1 MSVTF
6 HKMHGLGNDFVLL
19 DLREQDVTM
28 DAVFARY
35 LANRHTGVG
44 CDQILIL
51 RKPDDEKHLAS
62 FEFWNADGTQAEQ
75 CGNGVRC
82 IGFYLFR
89 HSDAPGRSFSLSG
102 PAGPVHIECL
112 ENGLVRVDMGQPE
125 FSAEKVPVLLDK
137 TDGWYPLNIDGIEYR
152 LGAASMGNPHALLL
166 VDDIEKAEV
175 ERLGSII
182 GSHPAFPQGCNVG
195 FAEIVNR
202 GQIKLRVYERGG
214 VGETAACGSG
224 SCAAVS
230 ILRIHDM
237 VDKTVD
243 VTQRGGSLII
253 DWKVRGNPVIMTG
266 PATHV
271 FKGKIS

>member
-1 MSVTF
+1 MSLTF

-19 DLREQDVTM
+19 DLREQDIAL
-28 DAVFARY
+28 DADFARH
-35 LANRHTGVG
+35 LADRHTGVG

-51 RKPDDEKHLAS
+51 RKSNDLSHLAS
-62 FEFWNADGTQAEQ
+62 FEFWNADGTRAEQ

-82 IGFYLFR
+82 MGLYLYR
-89 HSDAPGRSFSLSG
+89 YSDAPARSFSLRG
-102 PAGPVHIECL
+102 PAGTVHIECL
-112 ENGLVRVDMGQPE
+112 ENGLVQVDMGEPE
-125 FSAEKVPVLLDK
+125 FAAAKVPILLEKVA
-137 TDGWYPLNIDGIEYR
+137 GWYPLKIDGIDYR

-166 VDDIEKAEV
+166 VDDIEKADV

-182 GSHPAFPQGCNVG
+182 GSHPAFPRGCNVG

-202 GQIKLRVYERGG
+202 DRIKLRVYERGG
-214 VGETAACGSG
+214 IGETAACGSG

-230 ILRIHDM
+230 ILRNHDM
-237 VDKTVD
+237 VNKKVH

-253 DWKVRGNPVIMTG
+253 DWIERGNPVIMTG

-271 FKGKIS
+271 FTGKIS

>member
-19 DLREQDVTM
+19 DLREQHVTM
-28 DAVFARY
+28 NAGFARQ

-51 RKPDDEKHLAS
+51 RKPDDENHLAS
-62 FEFWNADGTQAEQ
+62 FEFWNADGTRAEQ

-82 IGFYLFR
+82 MGFYLYR
-89 HSDAPGRSFSLSG
+89 YSNASESSFSLSG
-102 PAGPVHIECL
+102 PAGTVHIECL
-112 ENGLVRVDMGQPE
+112 ENGQVRVDMGEPE
-125 FSAEKVPVLLDK
+125 FAAEKIPILVRK
-137 TDGWYPLNIDGIEYR
+137 TNGWYPLKIGDTEYR
-152 LGAASMGNPHALLL
+152 LGAASMGNPHALML
-166 VDDIEKAEV
+166 VDDIEKADV
-175 ERLGSII
+175 DRLGNII
-182 GSHPAFPQGCNVG
+182 GSHPVFPQGCNVG

-202 GQIKLRVYERGG
+202 GKINLRVYERGG

-230 ILRIHDM
+230 ILRNHDM
-237 VDKTVD
+237 VDATVD
-243 VTQRGGSLII
+243 VTQQGGSLII
-253 DWKVRGNPVIMTG
+253 DWIERGNPVIMTG